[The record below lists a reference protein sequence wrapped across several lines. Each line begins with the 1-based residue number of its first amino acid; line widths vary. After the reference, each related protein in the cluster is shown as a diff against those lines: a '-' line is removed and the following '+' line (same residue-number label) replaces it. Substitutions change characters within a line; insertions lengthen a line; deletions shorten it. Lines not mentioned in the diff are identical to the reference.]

1 MATAVGRDRLKS
13 FVDVLVDSLN
23 DPATGAQLAARVY
36 LSRFH
41 FQRLVAS
48 ALGESPGAFRRRL
61 LLERA
66 AWELQQGASV
76 TEAAVAAGY
85 RSAAAFSRAFTRAFG
100 APPSRYGGEFRLVAP
115 NGVHFHPPGGLLVPA
130 GTERRETMDLV
141 DRLIEH
147 DLWLTRQLLDAAA
160 ALREEKLDETFEVM
174 PGVPHDFPS
183 ERPSVRDMLE
193 RLISSKEIW
202 TAAIAGRE
210 APDGGGRSLAELRER
225 FERSGEEF
233 TAIVRDVRERGAWD
247 TAFVDAV
254 CDPPETFTFGAMV
267 AHVLTWSAHRRYVT
281 IGALRRL
288 GAAVASGDPIEWER
302 RAAA

>member
-1 MATAVGRDRLKS
+1 MATAVGRDRLRA
-13 FVDVLVDSLN
+13 FVDVVVGSLD
-23 DPATGAQLAARVY
+23 DPATGAQLAARLY

-66 AWELQQGASV
+66 AWDLQEEASV
-76 TEAAVAAGY
+76 TEAAVGAGY
-85 RSAAAFSRAFTRAFG
+85 GSAEAFSRAFTRAFG
-100 APPSRYGGEFRLVAP
+100 APPSRYRGDFRLLAP

-141 DRLIEH
+141 DRMIEH
-147 DLWLTRQLLDAAA
+147 DLWLTQQLLDAAA
-160 ALREEKLDETFEVM
+160 ALPEEKLDERFEVM
-174 PGVPHDFPS
+174 PGVPHDFPQ

-202 TAAIAGRE
+202 TAAIAGRKS
-210 APDGGGRSLAELRER
+210 PDGAGRSLAELCER
-225 FERSGEEF
+225 FQRSGEEF
-233 TAIVRDVRERGAWD
+233 AVIVRDVGERGAWD
-247 TAFVDAV
+247 TAFVDAM

-288 GAAVASGDPIEWER
+288 GADVTSGDPIEWER
-302 RAAA
+302 RAA